1 MSNTF
6 TNEEFEI
13 VFNKI
18 YKKLMRDKTKQDK
31 LKNDINNII
40 ICCTQKSTNNCKK

>member
-13 VFNKI
+13 LFSKI
-18 YKKLMRDKTKQDK
+18 YKILMSDKIKQD
-31 LKNDINNII
+31 
-40 ICCTQKSTNNCKK
+40 

>member
-13 VFNKI
+13 VLNKI
-18 YKKLMRDKTKQDK
+18 YKKLMRDKIKQD
-31 LKNDINNII
+31 
-40 ICCTQKSTNNCKK
+40 